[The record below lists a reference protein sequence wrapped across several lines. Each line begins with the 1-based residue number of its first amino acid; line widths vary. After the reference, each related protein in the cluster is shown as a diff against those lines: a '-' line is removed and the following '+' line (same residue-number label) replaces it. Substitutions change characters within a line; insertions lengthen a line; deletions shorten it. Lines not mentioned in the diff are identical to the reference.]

1 MVSQTTNTFRHSWT
15 CWQPVVGLIQLPMVT
30 PSRVIPPNLIQN
42 VASISASSLRLTFE
56 PSFRVSGIKVVN
68 FIESPLG
75 RLCGQSDNG
84 QHDSTGASLCRPVR
98 RSGTP

>member
-1 MVSQTTNTFRHSWT
+1 
-15 CWQPVVGLIQLPMVT
+15 MVT

-68 FIESPLG
+68 FIGSPLG
-75 RLCGQSDNG
+75 RRCGQSDNG
-84 QHDSTGASLCRPVR
+84 QHDSTGASFCRPVR
-98 RSGTP
+98 RIGGDFQPRRLRLFEAPDGWHALTIGK